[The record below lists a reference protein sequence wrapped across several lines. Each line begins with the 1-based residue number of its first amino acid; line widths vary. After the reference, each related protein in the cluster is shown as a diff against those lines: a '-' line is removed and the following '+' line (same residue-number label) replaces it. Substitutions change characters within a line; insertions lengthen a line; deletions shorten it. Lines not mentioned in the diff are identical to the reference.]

1 MVKSHGVYPYQ
12 SKIYSPNLLNKHTNL
27 FPKLFL
33 SPSQKFG
40 FEISFPDVAVS
51 NFSDRSQSVKCV
63 KYFDGYGQNDAKQ
76 YQEHSNVLMIY
87 DLCIFMSVY
96 DCLR

>member
-12 SKIYSPNLLNKHTNL
+12 SKIYSPNLLNKHIDL

-33 SPSQKFG
+33 SSSQKFG

-51 NFSDRSQSVKCV
+51 SFRDRSQSG
-63 KYFDGYGQNDAKQ
+63 KYFDGYGQNDDKQ

-87 DLCIFMSVY
+87 YDLCIFMTSVY
-96 DCLR
+96 DCL